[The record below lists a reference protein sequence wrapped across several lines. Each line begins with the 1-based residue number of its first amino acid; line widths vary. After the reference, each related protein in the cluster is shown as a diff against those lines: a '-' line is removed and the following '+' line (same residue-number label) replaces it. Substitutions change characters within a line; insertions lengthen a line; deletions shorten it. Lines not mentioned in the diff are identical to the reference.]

1 MTSRTRIFRYVPI
14 GRIDAYLD
22 CGWHFD
28 GTFRSHHDDYA
39 AILEWLCCCREPVE
53 PLR

>member
-1 MTSRTRIFRYVPI
+1 MTPRIRIFRYVQI
-14 GRIDAYLD
+14 RRIDAFIA
-22 CGWHFD
+22 CGWYFA

-39 AILEWLCCCREPVE
+39 VILEWLCTCSEPVE